1 MAAYGTNTKKGLHPE
16 ACNPLFLLLILGGP
30 GRNRTTDTRI
40 FNPLLYRLSYQAKSD
55 IIVNYGV
62 KWKAVFDLISGLAR
76 QSRRR
81 IYLCVVVF
89 VLELHFSV
97 NCYAM

>member
-55 IIVNYGV
+55 IIGNYDV
-62 KWKAVFDLISGLAR
+62 KWKANFDLISWHPPLSAF
-76 QSRRR
+76 
-81 IYLCVVVF
+81 LCDRESDYF
-89 VLELHFSV
+89 VLELQFSV
-97 NCYAM
+97 NHYAM